1 MSQAVTIS
9 YEFSSTAT
17 STTATATATSIFEQP
32 FPSVLELSPLQELDR
47 LLSDVPFFCTGFL
60 AITVLFFCLALG
72 KLRKPLIYIIGAAL
86 VAFISAIV
94 DLVAL
99 LHGSADSTF
108 AALVS
113 REMGLAS
120 FTGLLYFSFWIYC
133 DATPPFKS
141 RSIDLSLPGPATE
154 TDRPAETAK
163 DSAKQSPT
171 STWPGPGPVRAI
183 LMYGSLMAC
192 FAVMALQMIWR
203 FGWLFSLNRLV
214 PEYRADAIS
223 EICLA
228 LLFAGKV
235 FTDSLTAQDDI
246 PWWRIWRASGPMIF
260 AMLTQM
266 GIAIG
271 NLIVVRFSE
280 TCLGRFGQAI
290 VVYSVMLTLL
300 LTTFLE
306 TSPQDDRLDQPTETV
321 LAPPAS
327 IFTDQRRP
335 SFPGIDWRASFR
347 TFRVSPPNAT
357 TPSPPTLPPVRP
369 PLQRRNTAASRVSQ
383 WIQSKV
389 PGPNKDAG
397 GDDRLR
403 LWDAGQLEKG
413 RDQEKD
419 QERTTSTVEDI
430 SPMTRSPPAQREAS
444 TPYTSSLPYVI
455 RTPTFR
461 NPPPAPVT
469 GAKLANSALPDFAQ
483 VNVSQNDGGLASP
496 SKESSI
502 AERER
507 RNTIASS
514 RSAASQWSLPSRAV
528 GDRIDSPVY
537 GLEGIVRTLSKED
550 AKQQKSFAEF
560 TGLVGSLPRGF
571 LSQIPAVGPSKS
583 AATKRFSRRR
593 SSAMPP
599 PQKPPPTALAPQ
611 PILPRVVLPPAQPNR
626 QSSRPEELSDGSK
639 SLSTTPG
646 QESILTS
653 EFSFSQF
660 PTPPA
665 AVALESAYY
674 DDDNTSI
681 EEGSPTVTGHPTL
694 PSASRR
700 PGIGAPPKGGLP
712 PTPSRRQMTSD
723 SLLVDDIPFT
733 LVPPKMPAAMAD
745 SGRSR
750 QDSFPSTTRG
760 SDLSNIFAGQASIPA
775 GQNTQDGTRINV
787 TSFIGAAA
795 HLRQDSDRSLGLSSV
810 IPEEEER
817 RSVYSTDGEP
827 AVVSTV
833 RRGNSL
839 VRPRLVD
846 QASLASSPSATST
859 PGRTSPTSRLANALP
874 TNPRPPA
881 ASTGRTVAMGLG
893 GSSSSGRSAA
903 TQPLRVRKQGMQISG
918 PFPTED
924 IPLDFDRPRPPPRA
938 LR

>member
-1 MSQAVTIS
+1 MSV
-9 YEFSSTAT
+9 SSTSPIET
-17 STTATATATSIFEQP
+17 LLRVKQDLTKNSL
-32 FPSVLELSPLQELDR
+32 FP
-47 LLSDVPFFCTGFL
+47 
-60 AITVLFFCLALG
+60 
-72 KLRKPLIYIIGAAL
+72 
-86 VAFISAIV
+86 
-94 DLVAL
+94 
-99 LHGSADSTF
+99 
-108 AALVS
+108 
-113 REMGLAS
+113 
-120 FTGLLYFSFWIYC
+120 
-133 DATPPFKS
+133 
-141 RSIDLSLPGPATE
+141 
-154 TDRPAETAK
+154 
-163 DSAKQSPT
+163 
-171 STWPGPGPVRAI
+171 
-183 LMYGSLMAC
+183 
-192 FAVMALQMIWR
+192 
-203 FGWLFSLNRLV
+203 
-214 PEYRADAIS
+214 
-223 EICLA
+223 
-228 LLFAGKV
+228 
-235 FTDSLTAQDDI
+235 
-246 PWWRIWRASGPMIF
+246 
-260 AMLTQM
+260 
-266 GIAIG
+266 
-271 NLIVVRFSE
+271 VRFSE

-321 LAPPAS
+321 SAPRAS

-357 TPSPPTLPPVRP
+357 TPSPPTLPPASTVRP

-419 QERTTSTVEDI
+419 QERTTTTVEDM
-430 SPMTRSPPAQREAS
+430 SPMARFSPPQREAS

-455 RTPTFR
+455 PTPTFR
-461 NPPPAPVT
+461 APAPATVT

-483 VNVSQNDGGLASP
+483 VNVSQNDVGLASP

-514 RSAASQWSLPSRAV
+514 RSAASQWSVPSRAV

-537 GLEGIVRTLSKED
+537 GLEGIVRTLNKED
-550 AKQQKSFAEF
+550 AKQQKAFAEF
-560 TGLVGSLPRGF
+560 TGLVGSLPREF
-571 LSQIPAVGPSKS
+571 FSQIPAVGPSKS

-599 PQKPPPTALAPQ
+599 PKPPPTALAPQ
-611 PILPRVVLPPAQPNR
+611 PILPRVILPPAQSNR

-665 AVALESAYY
+665 AAALESAYY

-681 EEGSPTVTGHPTL
+681 EEGSPTVTGHPSL

-700 PGIGAPPKGGLP
+700 PGIGSPPTGRLP
-712 PTPSRRQMTSD
+712 PTPARRQMTND
-723 SLLVDDIPFT
+723 SLFVDDIPFT
-733 LVPPKMPAAMAD
+733 LVPPKMPAVMAD

-775 GQNTQDGTRINV
+775 GQNMQQGTRINV
-787 TSFIGAAA
+787 TSFIGGELSDLRSIRKTFSDFRASSCFRPKAAA
-795 HLRQDSDRSLGLSSV
+795 HIRQDSDRSLGLSSV

-827 AVVSTV
+827 AVVATV

-874 TNPRPPA
+874 TNPRPPN
-881 ASTGRTVAMGLG
+881 ASASRTVAVAIG
-893 GSSSSGRSAA
+893 GSSSSSRSAA
-903 TQPLRVRKQGMQISG
+903 IQPLRVRKQGMQISG
-918 PFPTED
+918 PFPPED